1 MGIRFIFGRAGSGK
15 SEFCLKSI
23 DKKIRECD
31 KDNKLILLVPDQYTF
46 QSEKKLLE
54 HTGEKSLLRA
64 EVLSFKRMAN
74 RVFDRVGGRTE
85 NIIEDSGKNM
95 LIYKLLKENMDDLFQ
110 VGCIGL
116 IKALDNFDMSHDVKF
131 STYAVPMIIGEIRR
145 FLRDDGMIKVSRP
158 LKELAGK
165 VGAAREKLEADLGRE
180 PTVEELARS
189 VGASREE
196 VAASMEAGARVG
208 SIYEPFDAGD
218 ESGGC
223 LADKI
228 AEKTS
233 ENDRVLDR
241 IVLAELLSGLGEKE
255 QQIIKMRYFENM
267 TQTVIAGR
275 LGISQ
280 VQVSRLE
287 KKILREMRERLTS

>member
-1 MGIRFIFGRAGSGK
+1 MA
-15 SEFCLKSI
+15 
-23 DKKIRECD
+23 D
-31 KDNKLILLVPDQYTF
+31 T
-46 QSEKKLLE
+46 
-54 HTGEKSLLRA
+54 A
-64 EVLSFKRMAN
+64 E
-74 RVFDRVGGRTE
+74 
-85 NIIEDSGKNM
+85 
-95 LIYKLLKENMDDLFQ
+95 LLKCSHAGDKEARDRLVMENAGLVWSIVKRFAGRGTEVEDLFQ
-110 VGCIGL
+110 IGNIGL
-116 IKALDNFDMSHDVKF
+116 MKAIDRFDTELGVRF
-131 STYAVPMIIGEIRR
+131 STYAVPMILGEIRR

-180 PTVEELARS
+180 PTVEELAKS

-208 SIYEPFDAGD
+208 SIYEPFDLGD
-218 ESGGC
+218 GTGGC

-233 ENDRVLDR
+233 END
-241 IVLAELLSGLGEKE
+241 LGERE
-255 QQIIKMRYFENM
+255 QQLIKLRYFENQ
-267 TQTVIAGR
+267 TQTAIASR

-287 KKILREMRERLTS
+287 KKILREMRERMMG